1 MTEIGW
7 LPDTAMVRRVY
18 DRVAP
23 DYGGAS
29 VVAREVTRR
38 LDARLELLA
47 IQPQHVLD
55 LGSGVG
61 DYLPQL
67 YKRYPKATVTG
78 LDLSLNMLQLAGK
91 RRSFFRKARLV
102 QADVQALP
110 FADES
115 ADIVTAGLVLFLVKD
130 PTVVFQEIN
139 RVLKPSGAILFST
152 LGPDSLI
159 SVMSV
164 LNELVPQNPY
174 IAFPDMHD
182 VGDAMLGAGL
192 AQPVLDTEYLNVD
205 FPDADAMLQELRSC
219 GGINVAMGRRR
230 GLMGAAV
237 PQLLRQALQQEGG
250 CRVKLEI
257 IQGHAWKGG
266 AVGADKVVGSKLPE
280 RVIPLVPE
288 YPIK

>member
-1 MTEIGW
+1 MTEKGW
-7 LPDTAMVRRVY
+7 LPEVAMVRRVY
-18 DRVAP
+18 DKVAP
-23 DYGGAS
+23 EYEEAS
-29 VVAREVTRR
+29 VVAREVMRR
-38 LDARLELLA
+38 LDTRLELLA
-47 IQPQHVLD
+47 VQPQHVLD

-67 YKRYPKATVTG
+67 YKRYPKAAVTG
-78 LDLSLNMLQLAGK
+78 LDLSLNMLRLTDK
-91 RRSFFRKARLV
+91 RRSLFRKARLV

-115 ADIVTAGLVLFLVKD
+115 VDIVTAGLVLFFVKD

-139 RVLKPSGAILFST
+139 RVLKPSGAVLFST

-159 SVMSV
+159 SVMSA

-205 FPDADAMLQELRSC
+205 FPDAGALLQELRRC
-219 GGINVAMGRRR
+219 GGINVATGRRR

-237 PQLLRQALQQEGG
+237 PQILRQTLEQEGA

-266 AVGADKVVGSKLPE
+266 GIGAERVKGSKLPE